1 MNPHT
6 GTGKTLM
13 QDKTTGEKFIVAVNP
28 IENPDAKEVWGAID
42 PNGESPFTGQK
53 KWKVTRK
60 KKKEKVRMG
69 GGAGGAGRGKG
80 RGRRGRSSL
89 G

>member
-1 MNPHT
+1 
-6 GTGKTLM
+6 M

-69 GGAGGAGRGKG
+69 GARGARDGARDGGGEGGPR
-80 RGRRGRSSL
+80 
-89 G
+89 